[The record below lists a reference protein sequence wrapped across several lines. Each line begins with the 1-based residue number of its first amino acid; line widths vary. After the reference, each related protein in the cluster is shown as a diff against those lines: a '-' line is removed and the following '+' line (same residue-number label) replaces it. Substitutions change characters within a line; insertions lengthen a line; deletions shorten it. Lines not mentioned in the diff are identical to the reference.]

1 MSPVI
6 VVDNLVKV
14 YTVYERSGGLMSSL
28 VSLFRRKYRTVR
40 AVDGIS
46 FRIDEG
52 EVVGFLGPNGA
63 GKTTTLKVLAG
74 LLLPTSGQVRV
85 LGDDPFERD
94 PDFLRQITL
103 VAGQRWQLQWD
114 LPAIETF
121 LLHKALYDLSD
132 REYKDALEELVSL
145 LDLSHL
151 LYKPVRQLS
160 LGERMRCELA
170 VALLHRPSVLFL
182 DEPTLGLDVLGQAQI
197 RRFIRQ
203 YNQVRKT
210 TILLTSHYM
219 DDVSTLCK
227 RVMVINHGRL
237 IYDGDFNR
245 LQETF
250 NPTKVISFFLEDG
263 SDLAPLT
270 GLEIR
275 KDAQTGRYVVEVPR
289 GEISAVASLILSNL
303 PLRDLTIEE
312 PPIEHLIARLFKGE
326 VEEGISAQGTMSSDE

>member
-1 MSPVI
+1 MDSVI
-6 VVDNLVKV
+6 VVDSLVKHYV
-14 YTVYERSGGLMSSL
+14 VHERSGGLVSSL

-46 FRIDEG
+46 FQIDSG

-74 LLLPTSGQVRV
+74 LLLPTAGRVRV
-85 LGDDPFERD
+85 LGYDPFQRH
-94 PDFLRQITL
+94 PNFLRQITL

-132 REYKDALEELVSL
+132 RDYQDALDELVSL
-145 LDLSHL
+145 LDISHI

-197 RRFIRQ
+197 RHFIRQ

-219 DDVSTLCK
+219 DDVSALCK
-227 RVMVINHGRL
+227 RVMVINHGKL
-237 IYDGDFNR
+237 IYDGDLIR

-250 NPTKVISFFLEDG
+250 NPTKVLSFVLDDG
-263 SDLAPLT
+263 MDPSVLSSFNA
-270 GLEIR
+270 R
-275 KDAQTGRYVVEVPR
+275 KDPDSGRFVLEVPR
-289 GEISAVASLILSNL
+289 DQIPTVASQILSQF
-303 PLRDLTIEE
+303 PIRDLTIEE
-312 PPIEHLIARLFKGE
+312 PPIENLIARVYQAGVTDVPDPKEFKG
-326 VEEGISAQGTMSSDE
+326 